1 MGNGFARARWV
12 GLLGAVLLGL
22 LPAACDQ
29 SAPSADAANVDAAN
43 ADAANADTPNGSDNV
58 PNADAPSSM
67 ALDAEP
73 LAPAANDGSV
83 APPPPPPGS
92 FLAQL
97 SPDQVAQLTSLGIDV
112 VVPGTVT
119 PSFQVADLRITQ
131 GDTDLSYLIVYQ
143 NAENQC
149 FAVEFAD
156 SGTSPPPATESRLP
170 IKPPLFTQENGGP
183 SYSLNYGKYSDPAW
197 QAKFPDS
204 NLYTDWLAGPSGYYR
219 LTGAAD
225 IKALFATFDHCK
237 DVDPKTAVDLVES
250 FTLITTAPMGAT
262 F

>member
-1 MGNGFARARWV
+1 MGNGFTGSRWLGLV
-12 GLLGAVLLGL
+12 GSVLLGL
-22 LPAACDQ
+22 LPVACD
-29 SAPSADAANVDAAN
+29 SSTGTAPD
-43 ADAANADTPNGSDNV
+43 GV
-58 PNADAPSSM
+58 PSEDAPNSM
-67 ALDAEP
+67 ALEADP
-73 LAPAANDGSV
+73 QDPTAPT
-83 APPPPPPGS
+83 APPPPPPGA

-112 VVPGTVT
+112 VVPGTV
-119 PSFQVADLRITQ
+119 PPAFQVADLRITQ